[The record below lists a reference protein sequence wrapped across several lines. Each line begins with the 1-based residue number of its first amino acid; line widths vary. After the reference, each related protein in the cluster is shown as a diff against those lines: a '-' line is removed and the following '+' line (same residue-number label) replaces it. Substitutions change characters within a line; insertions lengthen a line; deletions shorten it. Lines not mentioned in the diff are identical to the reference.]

1 MSRERAWATR
11 TRTATMRTA
20 PIQIRKARGLI
31 IVLAVPSIDSRR
43 LRGARRAW
51 SRRASEQFADLLGG
65 LRLVYEMGFGNRAPD
80 LDCLRGRALEDPARP
95 LRQSRVLQRSTRVA
109 RPAGFTSNA
118 IDSWASSASSTSP
131 RWGQG

>member
-65 LRLVYEMGFGNRAPD
+65 LRLVHEVY
-80 LDCLRGRALEDPARP
+80 LRKVVAKGGVGE
-95 LRQSRVLQRSTRVA
+95 LRFA
-109 RPAGFTSNA
+109 
-118 IDSWASSASSTSP
+118 STSP
-131 RWGQG
+131 TCPLLTPLGL